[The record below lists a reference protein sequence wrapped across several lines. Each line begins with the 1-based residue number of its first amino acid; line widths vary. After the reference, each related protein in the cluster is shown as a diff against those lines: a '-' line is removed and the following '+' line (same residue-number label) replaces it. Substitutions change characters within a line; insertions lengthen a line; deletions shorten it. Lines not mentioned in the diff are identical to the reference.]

1 MERTPKA
8 GEFYRHFKNN
18 LYQIVTVAKHSE
30 TGEELVIYQALYG
43 DYGVYARPLE
53 MFLSEVDHDKYP
65 LVEQTYRFEKVELGK
80 LKGQSENSDVA
91 SSAGDMSGH
100 KAEDDTDISG
110 LSVSSE
116 TESQEAQPDPKLL
129 EFLDADTF
137 EEKYNVLISMGECIT
152 DKLIDDIA
160 VVMDIVIP
168 EGDLMNRYDDLK
180 HAVRTRQRYEYSN
193 RLR

>member
-65 LVEQTYRFEKVELGK
+65 LVAQTYRFEKVELGK
-80 LKGQSENSDVA
+80 RKGQSENSDVA

-137 EEKYNVLISMGECIT
+137 EEKYNVLVSMGECIT

>member
-65 LVEQTYRFEKVELGK
+65 LVAQTYRFEKVELGK
-80 LKGQSENSDVA
+80 RKGQSENSNVA
-91 SSAGDMSGH
+91 SSAGDISGH

-110 LSVSSE
+110 FAVSSE

-137 EEKYNVLISMGECIT
+137 EEKYNVLVSMGECIT

-168 EGDLMNRYDDLK
+168 EGNLMNRYDDLK

>member
-80 LKGQSENSDVA
+80 RKGQSENSDVA

-100 KAEDDTDISG
+100 KVEDDTDISG

-137 EEKYNVLISMGECIT
+137 EEKYNVLVSMGECIT